1 MAPGELI
8 PTFFFFWP
16 LCWKVYGTHFVSVH
30 FVFFG
35 IISHFK
41 ISSCMIIIDE
51 ARTCETQLS
60 SPPPWLLSSLLAGS
74 ILRILHTAVPQPQPQ
89 PLPLAPAVSFTLHT
103 KAFNGKFDKD
113 LRFTQ
118 TPHLVTMLLSLRQ
131 LESITFLIQKGQNF
145 KWTQIRKHYVANFIS
160 NKQYKIWIVF
170 IKPPTR

>member
-16 LCWKVYGTHFVSVH
+16 LCWKVYCSHFFSVH

-51 ARTCETQLS
+51 ARTCETQLR
-60 SPPPWLLSSLLAGS
+60 SPPPWLLSALLAGS
-74 ILRILHTAVPQPQPQ
+74 ILRILHMAVPRPQ
-89 PLPLAPAVSFTLHT
+89 PLPLAPAVSLTLHT
-103 KAFNGKFDKD
+103 KAFNGKFDKN

-118 TPHLVTMLLSLRQ
+118 TLHLVTVLLSLRQ
-131 LESITFLIQKGQNF
+131 LQSITFLIQKGQNF
-145 KWTQIRKHYVANFIS
+145 K
-160 NKQYKIWIVF
+160 
-170 IKPPTR
+170 